1 MITYPTASLLK
12 LSTQIPKG
20 TQMYSQSA
28 FPLTMDLNSFNPW
41 NRGYGASRYSAET
54 SPFLTLHGQ
63 MNRLVNDFMHDFAQP
78 RASNNF
84 STRWPNVEVSETEK
98 EIRILAELPGIDEKD
113 IVINLRDGVLTLTG
127 EKKAEGNGS
136 VYSERL
142 HGKFERSIQ
151 LGSEIDS
158 DKVTASFK
166 HGVLTIAFAK
176 RPDAQ
181 KQVKRISLGR

>member
-1 MITYPTASLLK
+1 MLLATAGFLGDKDESVWRAAITPWSKTTL
-12 LSTQIPKG
+12 Q
-20 TQMYSQSA
+20 
-28 FPLTMDLNSFNPW
+28 FPW
-41 NRGYGASRYSAET
+41 
-54 SPFLTLHGQ
+54 
-63 MNRLVNDFMHDFAQP
+63 
-78 RASNNF
+78 
-84 STRWPNVEVSETEK
+84 
-98 EIRILAELPGIDEKD
+98 KD